1 MNHGN
6 LIEQNALLIKKNKVL
21 YVVCAAQLSAV
32 LLLGAGLL
40 ISIINTKVVVV
51 PPSMDKSFF
60 VTENR
65 ISSSG
70 LEQYAK
76 YFSHLYFDI
85 SPETIDKQYY
95 YFVENVSPQYQV
107 DVKKQLNERITKIK
121 ELKLTSRLEVKDIY
135 TNENKQEA
143 NVRGKL
149 YMYQSAMQISATEI
163 NFKLTFHNKLGK
175 AMIASISEIDN
186 E

>member
-6 LIEQNALLIKKNKVL
+6 LMEQNAVLVKKNKVL
-21 YVVCAAQLSAV
+21 YVVCAAQLGAV
-32 LLLGAGLL
+32 LLLGIGL
-40 ISIINTKVVVV
+40 IVSVTNTKVIVV
-51 PPSMDKSFF
+51 PPSMDKSFS

-95 YFVENVSPQYQV
+95 YFVENVSPKYQM

-121 ELKLTSRLEVKDIY
+121 ELKLTSRLEVKDIF
-135 TNENKQEA
+135 TDEHKQEA

-163 NFKLTFHNKLGK
+163 DFKIEFHNKLGK
-175 AMIASISEIDN
+175 AMIATISENNN